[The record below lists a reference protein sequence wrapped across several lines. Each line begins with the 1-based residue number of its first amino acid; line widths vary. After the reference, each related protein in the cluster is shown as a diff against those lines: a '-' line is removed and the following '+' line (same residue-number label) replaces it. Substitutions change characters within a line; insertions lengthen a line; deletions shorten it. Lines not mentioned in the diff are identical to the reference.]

1 MAKIFGL
8 QSSTSDWNVGITSID
23 GLGDVLFPL
32 DGNYW
37 IADPF
42 LFKHKEVLYLF
53 VEYFDKS
60 LGRGCI
66 GFSTYLNG
74 EWLKFERCLMEDFHL
89 SFPRIVEE
97 SSDIFLTVES
107 SSESGVRLYKS
118 VNFPADW
125 TLVEIIDSS
134 RRLKDPLILKD
145 GGRFFMLAST
155 VEINGYADLLMYEGS
170 ESISGS
176 WRLAKNSPVKRG
188 RNRIRNAGII
198 LDELK
203 LIRVSQSKLFGIY
216 GFNVSLYE
224 ITQPIS
230 GTDFREKRIR
240 NTYLK
245 KPKGATQF
253 HTLNSLNDMIAYDY
267 KL

>member
-8 QSSTSDWNVGITSID
+8 QSSTSDWNVGIASLD

-32 DGNYW
+32 DSNYW

-66 GFSTYLNG
+66 GFSSYLNG
-74 EWLKFERCLMEDFHL
+74 NWLKFERCLIEDFHL
-89 SFPRIVEE
+89 SFPRIVKAN
-97 SSDIFLTVES
+97 SDIFLTVES
-107 SSESGVRLYKS
+107 SSEPGVRLYKS
-118 VNFPADW
+118 INFPADW
-125 TLVEIIDSS
+125 TLVEIIDCA

-145 GGRFFMLAST
+145 SGRFFMLAST
-155 VEINGYADLLMYEGS
+155 IESNGYAELLMYEGG
-170 ESISGS
+170 ESIYGS
-176 WRLAKNSPVKRG
+176 WFLSKNSPVKRR
-188 RNRIRNAGII
+188 RNRIRNAGMI
-198 LDELK
+198 LDDLK

-224 ITQPIS
+224 INRPIS
-230 GTDFREKRIR
+230 GTGFREKRIR

-245 KPKGATQF
+245 KPKGAAQF
-253 HTLNSLNDMIAYDY
+253 HTLNSLDDMIAYDY
-267 KL
+267 KF